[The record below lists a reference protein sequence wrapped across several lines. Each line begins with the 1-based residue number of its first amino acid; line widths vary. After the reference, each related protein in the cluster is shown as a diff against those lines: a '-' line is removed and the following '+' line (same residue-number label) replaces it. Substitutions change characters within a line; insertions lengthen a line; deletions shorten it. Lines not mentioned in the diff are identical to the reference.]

1 MMRPLVVLGI
11 LIYALILAGLAT
23 LGGVLLV
30 LALPL
35 IVYLA
40 AGLADQPAAP
50 SLSIT
55 RSLGGDRVAPGAPV
69 AVKLTVV
76 NQGAH
81 LQELLLEDHV
91 PPLLRVVDGAPK
103 LLAALAPGAT
113 AELSYTIAGPRG
125 RHSFLSV
132 RATASDRLGLIRR
145 SVTIAAPAQL
155 FVVPELIKLHQIA
168 IRPRRTQVF
177 AGSIPARQGGSGVEF
192 FGVRGYQP
200 GDSTR
205 WINGRASARHPEG
218 LFVNEFEQE
227 RVTEVG
233 MIVDVRARCDVVTA
247 RGALFEHGIQAAAA
261 LADSFIERGHRV
273 GLLLYGNML
282 DWTFPG
288 YGKFQ
293 RERMMRALAR
303 ATPGD
308 SAAFEDLD
316 RIPTRLFPARAQL
329 VLVSPLLPRDRDM
342 LIRLRARRYELLV
355 ISPNPIAYEQ
365 RALGTGPSVLQGAKV
380 AGLERVVLLRALRRA
395 GITVVDWDVEQPFQQ
410 VVAAAL
416 GRAPRW
422 PGGAVGLL

>member
-1 MMRPLVVLGI
+1 MRSLVVLGI
-11 LIYALILAGLAT
+11 LIYGLVLAGLTT
-23 LGGVLLV
+23 LNGALLM

-40 AGLADQPAAP
+40 AGLLDQPAAP
-50 SLSIT
+50 SLSAT
-55 RSLGGDRVAPGAPV
+55 RSLSSDRVVAGAPIV
-69 AVKLTVV
+69 VTLTVV
-76 NQGAH
+76 NQGAR
-81 LQELLLEDHV
+81 LEELLLEDHI
-91 PPLLRVVDGAPK
+91 PPALRVVDGLPR
-103 LLAALAPGAT
+103 LLTALAPGAT
-113 AELSYTIAGPRG
+113 AELTYTVVGSRG
-125 RHSFLSV
+125 RHNFLSLQ
-132 RATASDRLGLIRR
+132 ATASDRLGLIRR
-145 SVTIAAPAQL
+145 SVAVAAPAQL
-155 FVVPELIKLHQIA
+155 YIVPELIKLRQLA

-192 FGVRGYQP
+192 FGVRAYQP
-200 GDSTR
+200 GDPTR
-205 WINGRASARHPEG
+205 WINARATARHSEA

-233 MIVDVRARCDVVTA
+233 VIMDVRARSDVLTA
-247 RGALFEHGIQAAAA
+247 RGALFEYGIQAAAA
-261 LADSFIERGHRV
+261 LADGFIERGHRV

-293 RERMMRALAR
+293 RERIMRALAR

-355 ISPNPIAYEQ
+355 ISPNPILFEQ
-365 RALGTGPSVLQGAKV
+365 HALGARPAVAQGAKV
-380 AGLERVVLLRALRRA
+380 AGLERVVLLRGLRRA

-416 GRAPRW
+416 SRAPRW
-422 PGGAVGLL
+422 SGGAEGQL